1 MASLGEIFSNG
12 LKGNIVSGLAIGV
25 GVTILA
31 PLLIPILAGIAKP
44 LAKGAI
50 KGGILVYEKGKEL
63 AGEVTEVVE
72 DLAAEAR
79 SELSA
84 SQKEGGTA
92 AVAPGEKSA

>member
-1 MASLGEIFSNG
+1 MASLGNLFSNG

-25 GVTILA
+25 GVAILA
-31 PLLIPILAGIAKP
+31 PVVIPVLAGIAKP

-50 KGGILVYEKGKEL
+50 KGGILVYEKGKEIY
-63 AGEVTEVVE
+63 GEATEVVE

-84 SQKEGGTA
+84 AHKEGA
-92 AVAPGEKSA
+92 AAAAPGEKSA